1 MIQPV
6 IIVSGLPRSGTSLMM
21 QMLAA
26 GGIDICIDNRREPD
40 NDNPKGYYEFEKVKE
55 LQKDSVWVHTMRG
68 KAMKVISFLLYY
80 LPVSL
85 QYKVIFMQ
93 RDLQEILLSQ
103 KKMLDRSG
111 QRTHTL
117 KDEVL
122 AQKFETHLQKITKWI
137 TTQKNIECLYVS
149 YNAILEDPL
158 PYIHDIQTFLQRPI
172 DVEGMA
178 SVVDSSLYRNR
189 QK

>member
-1 MIQPV
+1 
-6 IIVSGLPRSGTSLMM
+6 MM

-26 GGIDICIDNRREPD
+26 GGIDICTDNRRKAD
-40 NDNPKGYYEFEKVKE
+40 DDNPQGYYEFEKVKE
-55 LQKDSVWVHTMRG
+55 LQTDSAWVHTMRG
-68 KAMKVISFLLYY
+68 KAIKVISFLLYY

-122 AQKFETHLQKITKWI
+122 AQKFKIHLQKITKWI
-137 TTQKNIECLYVS
+137 ATQKNIECLYVS

-158 PYIHDIQTFLQRPI
+158 SYIYDIQIFLQRAI
-172 DVEGMA
+172 DIKGMA
-178 SVVDSSLYRNR
+178 SVVDLSLYRNR
-189 QK
+189 SP